1 VTGLGS
7 QHMDLRSGFLE
18 PYRTERRP
26 AARLEYVL
34 AVARAFLT
42 ITAFIAIYLDPTEPQ
57 RLALVTYAVLIGYA
71 TFSIIVLMLVRRAS
85 AVRKSHILLLHSFDV
100 IWVGVLT
107 FVSDGPISPFYLFF
121 LFVALSAAYRWGLRE
136 TIATVIV
143 TVALFLLQTAAAV
156 AGPWPSLLVGAQFEL
171 NRTIFRVGY
180 LLITGCLA
188 GYLAEQEKWFRAE
201 MAAIA
206 EAIHQPR
213 VELGLGGSVT
223 ALAQMLLRMYK
234 AAAIDVVIYEKDTD
248 RALLWHLTEDFADNS
263 AKSATRIEMGPGQER
278 VWLFADGAETW
289 QANNVAPGQRVRAR
303 AVQPGA
309 WSLRWMN
316 VQLPEGF
323 PSRPW
328 TTMTVANLGLS
339 EEWRGRILL
348 YDPRPTG
355 AVERRLHFLESFASQ
370 VTLSLSNVVL
380 LRRLRS
386 QASAAERARVA
397 RELHDGTIQALF
409 GIEMKLQALRK
420 EVDAD
425 EPELAASLADV
436 QELLRAEILGV
447 RELMQA
453 LRPVELDGTHQLPDV
468 LAGVVERFRRDSGIS
483 ARFVSNVGAI
493 HLVPASSIEVVR
505 IVQEALAN
513 VRKHSRARNVLVR
526 LTGEDDSY
534 TLIVEDDGRGFE
546 FEGAYSQE
554 QLDRA
559 RLGPAMIKER
569 TRLLGGHLTVEST
582 RGAGARIQVTFGAPV
597 HA

>member
-1 VTGLGS
+1 
-7 QHMDLRSGFLE
+7 MDFRSGFLE
-18 PYRTERRP
+18 SYRAERRP

-42 ITAFIAIYLDPTEPQ
+42 ITAFIAIYLDPTEPP
-57 RLALVTYAVLIGYA
+57 RLAFVTYAVLVGYA
-71 TFSIIVLMLVRRAS
+71 VFSIIVLVLVRRAS
-85 AVRKSHILLLHSFDV
+85 SLSKRHIILLHTLDI

-121 LFVALSAAYRWGLRE
+121 LFVSLSAAYRWGLRE
-136 TIATVIV
+136 TIGTVIV
-143 TVALFLLQTAAAV
+143 TVLLFLLQTTAAL
-156 AGPWPSLLVGAQFEL
+156 AGPWPALLVGAQFEL

-206 EAIHQPR
+206 EAVQQPR

-223 ALAQMLLRMYK
+223 SLARMLLRMYR

-248 RALLWHLTEDFADNS
+248 RALLWHVTNGSDDEA
-263 AKSATRIEMGPGQER
+263 ARTAARIEMGPGQER
-278 VWLFADGAETW
+278 AWLFEDGGSTW
-289 QANNVAPGQRVRAR
+289 QAANVAPGQRVRAR

-309 WSLRWMN
+309 WSLRWLT
-316 VQLPEGF
+316 VQLPAGF
-323 PSRPW
+323 PGRPCH
-328 TTMTVANLGLS
+328 TMTVANLGLS
-339 EEWRGRILL
+339 EEWRGRLFL
-348 YDPRPTG
+348 YDPRRTG
-355 AVERRLHFLESFASQ
+355 ALERRLHFLESFASQ
-370 VTLSLSNVVL
+370 VTVALTNVVL

-409 GIEMKLQALRK
+409 GIEMKLHALRK
-420 EVDAD
+420 QVDD
-425 EPELAASLADV
+425 SDPVLAASLADV

-447 RELMQA
+447 RELMQT

-483 ARFVSNVGAI
+483 ARFVSNVEAI
-493 HLVPASSIEVVR
+493 HLTPAASIEVVR

-513 VRKHSRARNVLVR
+513 VRKHSRARNAIVR
-526 LTGEDDSY
+526 LTGQDESY
-534 TLIVEDDGRGFE
+534 TLIIEDDGRGFE

-559 RLGPAMIKER
+559 RLGPAIIKER

>member
-1 VTGLGS
+1 
-7 QHMDLRSGFLE
+7 MDLRSGFLE

-34 AVARAFLT
+34 AVARAFLA
-42 ITAFIAIYLDPTEPQ
+42 ITGLIAIYLDPAEPQ
-57 RLALVTYAVLIGYA
+57 RLAILVYGVLIVYA
-71 TFSIIVLMLVRRAS
+71 IFSTVVLVLVRRAS
-85 AVRKSHILLLHSFDV
+85 MVRKSQILVLHTFD
-100 IWVGVLT
+100 ILWVGVLT
-107 FVSDGPISPFYLFF
+107 FVSNGPVSPFYLFF

-136 TIATVIV
+136 TIGTVMV

-156 AGPWPSLLVGAQFEL
+156 AGPWPSLLVGAEFEL
-171 NRTIFRVGY
+171 DRTIFRVGY

-206 EAIHQPR
+206 EAVQQPR

-223 ALAQMLLRMYK
+223 ALARMLLRMYR
-234 AAAIDVVIYEKDTD
+234 AAAIDVVIYEKDTN
-248 RALLWHLTEDFADNS
+248 RALMWHLVEGRDDYPART
-263 AKSATRIEMGPGQER
+263 ATRIEMGPGQER
-278 VWLFADGAETW
+278 VWLFDDGAATW
-289 QANNVAPGQRVRAR
+289 QASNVAPGQRVRAR

-309 WSLRWMN
+309 WSLRWLT

-323 PSRPW
+323 PAHAWDSI
-328 TTMTVANLGLS
+328 TVANLGLD
-339 EEWRGRILL
+339 EEWRGRIVL
-348 YDPRPTG
+348 YNPRRTG
-355 AVERRLHFLESFASQ
+355 ALERRLHFLESFASQ
-370 VTLSLSNVVL
+370 VTLALTNVVL

-420 EVDAD
+420 HVDIGD
-425 EPELAASLADV
+425 PELAASLADV

-447 RELMQA
+447 RELMQT
-453 LRPVELDGTHQLPDV
+453 LRPVELDGTHKLPDV
-468 LAGVVERFRRDSGIS
+468 LADVVERFRRDSGIS
-483 ARFVSNVGAI
+483 ARFVSNVESI
-493 HLVPASSIEVVR
+493 HLTPAASIEVVR

-526 LTGEDDSY
+526 LTGQEDSY
-534 TLIVEDDGRGFE
+534 TLIIEDDGRGFD

-559 RLGPAMIKER
+559 RLGPAIIKER